1 MFGRVINAVDHDFL
15 YLDQDASLNILL
27 MKISHVSLSLF
38 CIIEFTVFY
47 LASLVIKFFFSQYG
61 VQFCSSQVPAYD
73 QLIPSIL
80 IL

>member
-1 MFGRVINAVDHDFL
+1 MFGRVINVVDHDFL

-47 LASLVIKFFFSQYG
+47 LASLVIKFIFFPNME
-61 VQFCSSQVPAYD
+61 FSSVVHKIQPM
-73 QLIPSIL
+73 IS
-80 IL
+80 